1 MSDTPLKQL
10 SDRGQAVWLDAL
22 SRDALR
28 SGALQANL
36 DKDAVVGVTSNP
48 SIFQKAMGEGE
59 AYDEQMREV
68 LEHERDAKEIFFALA
83 HRDIVDACDLLQPAF
98 DASGTVDGRVSWEVD
113 PRYAHD
119 TQATIDEAQ
128 RIWDLVDRP
137 NLYVKIPATAA
148 GIPAIE
154 ETIARGIPVNVT
166 LIFGLDR
173 YREVMEAYVSGV
185 ERCEDPAKV
194 SSVASFFVSR
204 VDTEADKRLDDHP
217 ELKGKLA
224 VANARLAYAAY
235 QEVFEDNE
243 RWNAQRERGATVQRC
258 LWASTSVKNP
268 DYRDVLYV
276 EELIGPE
283 TVNTMPLETVEAFQD
298 HGEVRGD
305 TITEDVAGA
314 HALLDSLATAG
325 VDYDDV
331 IAVLEREG
339 VEKFED
345 AFRELLEGVE
355 AKRDAFVAA

>member
-1 MSDTPLKQL
+1 MSETPLKRL
-10 SDRGQAVWLDAL
+10 SEQGQAVWLDAL

-28 SGALQANL
+28 SGELQANL

-68 LEHERDAKEIFFALA
+68 IQTESDPKEIFFALA
-83 HRDIVDACDLLQPAF
+83 HRDIVDACDLLMPAF
-98 DASGTVDGRVSWEVD
+98 EDSESVDGRVSWEVD

-119 TQATIDEAQ
+119 TEATIDEAQ

-137 NLYVKIPATAA
+137 NLYVKIPATDE

-166 LIFGLDR
+166 LIFGLQR
-173 YREVMEAYVSGV
+173 YAQVMDAYVSGV
-185 ERCEDPAKV
+185 ERCADPSKV

-204 VDTEADKRLDDHP
+204 VDTEADKHLDDHP

-224 VANARLAYAAY
+224 VANARLAYEAY
-235 QEVFEDNE
+235 REVFVTGE
-243 RWNAQRERGATVQRC
+243 RWKAQAARGANVQRP

-268 DYRDVLYV
+268 DLRDVLYV

-305 TITEDVAGA
+305 TITEGVPEAHELMTALGA
-314 HALLDSLATAG
+314 AG
-325 VDYDDV
+325 VSYDDI
-331 IAVLEREG
+331 IATLEREG

-345 AFRELLEGVE
+345 AFAELLAGVE